1 MIMGIRFLPW
11 VALTLA
17 AVTAAQGQPF
27 STWMLDSILA
37 RQDGIT
43 STGAMTRQIEN
54 VIFPHSI
61 TCIPC

>member
-1 MIMGIRFLPW
+1 MVIFLPW
-11 VALTLA
+11 LSLALI

-37 RQDGIT
+37 RQDGIS

-54 VIFPHSI
+54 VIFPQINTLHEYK
-61 TCIPC
+61 PC